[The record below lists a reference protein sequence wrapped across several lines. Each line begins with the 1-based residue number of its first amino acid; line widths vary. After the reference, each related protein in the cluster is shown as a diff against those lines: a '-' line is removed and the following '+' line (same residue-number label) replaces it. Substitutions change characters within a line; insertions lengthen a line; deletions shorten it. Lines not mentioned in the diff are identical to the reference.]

1 MNEDAKGASSE
12 PKEKVHDRKSPT
24 KIPAVGRVGEGQQ
37 AARSR
42 GRRAKQR
49 ARVGITADDAV
60 EGNNV
65 RLGQRGGD
73 RRKISKNKLRGT
85 RAITRPNVAARKFEV
100 GGRGIGKRHAGQAG
114 GGEFPSDY
122 ANAGADIEKLEIV
135 ERPAAEFG
143 EEHARTGVRAAS
155 LVAAQI
161 TIRNAGVEEARSCAM
176 TGAAGHAAHLSW
188 RKAVE
193 LRV

>member
-1 MNEDAKGASSE
+1 MTCCAGHCAAAGFFDSRIADRDLRRYQRRGPDASTRMLLTE
-12 PKEKVHDRKSPT
+12 LRRWTLHDLELLD
-24 KIPAVGRVGEGQQ
+24 VG
-37 AARSR
+37 S
-42 GRRAKQR
+42 
-49 ARVGITADDAV
+49 
-60 EGNNV
+60 
-65 RLGQRGGD
+65 
-73 RRKISKNKLRGT
+73 
-85 RAITRPNVAARKFEV
+85 
-100 GGRGIGKRHAGQAG
+100 GIGVIARELAAAGQAG